1 MGLLSIRHTAVIT
14 ATATILWLVWPG
26 LRIVWALLVA
36 LVVAGLVGGNYHF
49 VSDIIGGLYLGV
61 AVRVG
66 VAGLMLSPG
75 DRLASARR
83 SN

>member
-1 MGLLSIRHTAVIT
+1 MGLLSIRPHGGHHGDCDHPLARLAGIEDRLGPVGR
-14 ATATILWLVWPG
+14 PG
-26 LRIVWALLVA
+26 RRRS
-36 LVVAGLVGGNYHF
+36 GRGNYHF

-61 AVRVG
+61 AVGVG